1 VTLPTNV
8 GTVTVTG
15 TFLSLANGAP
25 ASGIVT
31 FTPVPNH
38 LLDASADTI
47 LLGVPIVAQLDSSG
61 SLSVTLAATDDVD
74 LNPVNW
80 TYEVVVKLT
89 TPDVGWRF
97 NMAAPAGSAID
108 MADVIPVDGSGGEAL
123 VTVHGIPAGG
133 GTGEVLAKTSSA
145 DYATTWVPAS
155 APGAHA
161 VTHAAGSS
169 DPVSLAGSQ
178 VATFTSA
185 LKGVVPASGGGT
197 TNYLRADG
205 TWAAP
210 AGGGGAGVTD
220 GDKGDIVVSG
230 SGGAWNIDSAVIT
243 SVARTV
249 LDDTTVAAMRTSLGV
264 PAAATQ
270 IICNLPLQGSTTLGA
285 GSIILSIS
293 DFTVSA
299 PGTVPSPG
307 GTSTGRFL
315 KDDGTW
321 ASPPSAVSGAAGVFP
336 FTYNT
341 STLET
346 ITGSQLR
353 GNASTFTA
361 STKLWISE
369 TTLDGLDVAIGLGRV
384 KAGFQVYVQDY
395 TSSTRYAVFNVTAD
409 SVDKGTYWEIA
420 VSLASSAGIIPGG
433 KVAYQTLTPIVHG
446 LPSGGTTGQALT
458 KTSGTDWAAGWSNV
472 PAALNGLVA
481 VWKGTAAQYAAIATK
496 DPNTLYAVT
505 A

>member
-8 GTVTVTG
+8 GTVTVNG

-25 ASGIVT
+25 AVGVVT
-31 FTPVPNH
+31 FSPVPMH
-38 LLDASADTI
+38 LLDASADVI
-47 LLGVPIVAQLDSSG
+47 LIGVPVIAQLDVTG
-61 SLSVTLAATDDVD
+61 SLSVVLAATDDVD
-74 LNPVNW
+74 LNPINW
-80 TYEVVVKLT
+80 TYEVVVRLT
-89 TPDVGWRF
+89 NPDVGWRF
-97 NMAAPAGSAID
+97 NMAAPAGSSINL
-108 MADVIPVDGSGGEAL
+108 ADVIPVDGSGGDA
-123 VTVHGIPAGG
+123 VAVVHGIPAGG
-133 GTGEVLAKTSSA
+133 GAGNVLAKTSSA

-155 APGAHA
+155 APGVHA
-161 VTHAAGSS
+161 ATHTAGSS

-178 VATFTSA
+178 VAAFTST
-185 LKGVVPASGGGT
+185 LNGVVTASGGGT

-210 AGGGGAGVTD
+210 AGGGGGAGVTD
-220 GDKGDIVVSG
+220 GDKGDIVVTG
-230 SGGAWNIDSAVIT
+230 SGGAWNIDAAVIT
-243 SVARTV
+243 PAARTV
-249 LDDTTVAAMRTSLGV
+249 LDDTTTAAMRT
-264 PAAATQ
+264 
-270 IICNLPLQGSTTLGA
+270 TLGA
-285 GSIILSIS
+285 AASATTVTTNAPITGTGTLAANLTIGIT
-293 DFTVSA
+293 DFTSTA
-299 PGTVPSPG
+299 RGAVPNPTS
-307 GTSTGRFL
+307 STGRFL

-321 ASPPSAVSGAAGVFP
+321 ATPPSQISGAAGVFP

-341 STLET
+341 STLES

-353 GNASTFTA
+353 GNNSTFTA

-369 TTLDGLDVAIGLGRV
+369 TTLDSLDVSVGISRWKVGY
-384 KAGFQVYVQDY
+384 QVYVQDY

-409 SVDKGTYWEIA
+409 SIDKGTYWEVA

-433 KVAYQTLTPIVHG
+433 KVAVQTLTPAVHSI
-446 LPSGGTTGQALT
+446 PSGGTTGQALT
-458 KTSGTDWAAGWSNV
+458 KTSGTDWAVGWSNV